1 MMIMTQA
8 EMLFI
13 VQSQLAVD
21 LNCSIDDLNGEKDST
36 IFVEA
41 KENPGCRPFPRK
53 ARYFE
58 ILSMGKS
65 IVVSATPERLLIAKT
80 QMQGKNRDTVFSL
93 PFIRGLYLHFL
104 PDVKRIK
111 PMSPPNGFSFELLK
125 REEVVRLFEV
135 SRFNE
140 AIIYDTNI
148 PWQTELAMVAKQD
161 GEIVGV
167 AGASKTC
174 AKLWQIGIEVI
185 PQYRNLGLASYLV
198 NRLTFEILGRGEVP
212 SYDVI
217 ASNIASQRVAHRLG
231 YFPAWVSD
239 WRCNFE
245 GLEQ

>member
-1 MMIMTQA
+1 MIMTQK

-13 VQSQLAVD
+13 VQSQLAID
-21 LNCSIDDLNGEKDST
+21 LNCSVDDLNGEKDSI

-104 PDVKRIK
+104 PDVKKIK
-111 PMSPPNGFSFELLK
+111 QMSPPIFFSFDLIQ
-125 REEVVRLFEV
+125 REEVVSLFDV
-135 SRFNE
+135 TKFNE
-140 AIIYDTNI
+140 AIIYDTKF
-148 PWQTELAMVAKQD
+148 PWQTDLAVLAKQD

-174 AKLWQIGIEVI
+174 TKLWQIGIEVL
-185 PQYRNLGLASYLV
+185 PKYRNLGLASYLV
-198 NRLTFEILGRGEVP
+198 NRLTFERLERGEIP

>member
-1 MMIMTQA
+1 MIMTQK

-13 VQSQLAVD
+13 VQSQLAID
-21 LNCSIDDLNGEKDST
+21 LNCSIDDLNGEKDNI

-41 KENPGCRPFPRK
+41 KENPGRRPFPRK

-58 ILSMGKS
+58 MVSMGKS
-65 IVVSATPERLLIAKT
+65 IIVSATPERLSVAKT
-80 QMQGKNRDTVFSL
+80 QMEGKDREKVFSL
-93 PFIRGLYLHFL
+93 PFIRGLYFHFL
-104 PDVKRIK
+104 PDVKRIR
-111 PMSPPNGFSFELLK
+111 PMVPPKHFSFELIK
-125 REEVVRLFEV
+125 REEVVSLFDV
-135 SRFNE
+135 TRFNE
-140 AIIYDTNI
+140 AIIYDRNL
-148 PWQTELAMVAKQD
+148 PWQTDLAVLAKQD

-174 AKLWQIGIEVI
+174 AKLWQIGIEVL
-185 PQYRNLGLASYLV
+185 PKYHNLGLASYLV
-198 NRLTFEILGRGEVP
+198 NRLTLEILERGEIP

-217 ASNIASQRVAHRLG
+217 ASNIASQRVAHRIG

>member
-1 MMIMTQA
+1 MIMTQN
-8 EMLFI
+8 ELLFI
-13 VQSQLAVD
+13 VQSQLAID
-21 LNCSIDDLNGEKDST
+21 LNCSIDDLNGEKDSI

-80 QMQGKNRDTVFSL
+80 QMQGKNRDAIFSL

-104 PDVKRIK
+104 PDIKRIK
-111 PMSPPNGFSFELLK
+111 PVSPPKFFSFELI
-125 REEVVRLFEV
+125 RQEEVVSLLDDT
-135 SRFNE
+135 RFNE
-140 AIIYDTNI
+140 AIIYDTNL
-148 PWQTELAMVAKQD
+148 PWQTDLAVLAKQG

-174 AKLWQIGIEVI
+174 AKLWQIGIEVL
-185 PQYRNLGLASYLV
+185 PKYRNLGLASYLV
-198 NRLTFEILGRGEVP
+198 NRLTFEILERGEI
-212 SYDVI
+212 SGYDVI
-217 ASNIASQRVAHRLG
+217 ASNLASQRVAHRLG
-231 YFPAWVSD
+231 YYPAWVTD

-245 GLEQ
+245 GLE

>member
-1 MMIMTQA
+1 MMTQK
-8 EMLFI
+8 EMLLI
-13 VQSQLAVD
+13 VQSQLAID
-21 LNCSIDDLNGEKDST
+21 LNCSINDLNAEKDSI

-41 KENPGCRPFPRK
+41 KENPGRRPFPRK
-53 ARYFE
+53 ARFFE

-65 IVVSATPERLLIAKT
+65 IVVSATPERLSIAKT
-80 QMQGKNRDTVFSL
+80 QMQGNDRDIIFSL

-111 PMSPPNGFSFELLK
+111 PMAPPNFFSFELIK
-125 REEVVRLFEV
+125 REEVVSLFDV
-135 SRFNE
+135 KRFNE
-140 AIIYDTNI
+140 AIIYDTNH
-148 PWQTELAMVAKQD
+148 PWQTDLAMLAKQD

-174 AKLWQIGIEVI
+174 AQLWQIGVEVL
-185 PQYRNLGLASYLV
+185 PKYRNLGLASYLV
-198 NRLTFEILGRGEVP
+198 NMLTLEILERGEIP

-217 ASNIASQRVAHRLG
+217 VSNIASQRVAHRLG

-245 GLEQ
+245 GIEQ